1 MKEAIKVFQP
11 LLLWNIIH
19 YFENYNQEDQRGLI
33 MAYVYA
39 SALSLSAFGLT
50 ILQHLY
56 YYTVLRLGMKIR
68 VALCHMIYRKV
79 GRLWQIFWC
88 SEWVSLVIWT
98 ICLCRLWLSV
108 VNPWDSRPLDRSSTS
123 SQMMSIILMKY
134 YDKVVEIKSNSE
146 TDQFHTCRMA
156 FDFFCL

>member
-1 MKEAIKVFQP
+1 MFQP

-19 YFENYNQEDQRGLI
+19 YFENYDPEDQKGLI

-56 YYTVLRLGMKIR
+56 YYTVLRLGMKMR

-79 GRLWQIFWC
+79 GSLWQILWQ
-88 SEWVSLVIWT
+88 SLVIWT
-98 ICLCRLWLSV
+98 ICLRRLWLSAV
-108 VNPWDSRPLDRSSTS
+108 RLWVLQPPDRLSTS
-123 SQMMSIILMKY
+123 SQTMSIILMRY
-134 YDKVVEIKSNSE
+134 HDSYCCNQVCF
-146 TDQFHTCRMA
+146 TDRPVPRLQSGFYI
-156 FDFFCL
+156 FVCL

>member
-33 MAYVYA
+33 LAYVYA

-50 ILQHLY
+50 VLQHLY

-79 GRLWQIFWC
+79 GRLWQILWC
-88 SEWVSLVIWT
+88 SEWVPLVIWT
-98 ICLCRLWLSV
+98 ILSLQALALSSESMGLTTTGQI
-108 VNPWDSRPLDRSSTS
+108 VNLLAND
-123 SQMMSIILMKY
+123 
-134 YDKVVEIKSNSE
+134 VN
-146 TDQFHTCRMA
+146 H
-156 FDFFCL
+156 FDEVL

>member
-1 MKEAIKVFQP
+1 MFQP

-19 YFENYNQEDQRGLI
+19 YFENYDPEDQKGLI

-79 GRLWQIFWC
+79 GRVWQVLWQ
-88 SEWVSLVIWT
+88 SEVGYFVNLAHLSLQA
-98 ICLCRLWLSV
+98 LALSSESMGLTTTGQI
-108 VNPWDSRPLDRSSTS
+108 VNLLAND
-123 SQMMSIILMKY
+123 
-134 YDKVVEIKSNSE
+134 VN
-146 TDQFHTCRMA
+146 H
-156 FDFFCL
+156 FDEVP